1 MAVAA
6 GNYHSLALKSDTTVV
21 AWGRNWEGQAT
32 VPEGLSN
39 VVAVAAGYWHSL
51 ALGTFPPVIT
61 VQPFSRAV
69 QEGDDATLTS
79 KAFGVQPLSYQWQFD
94 GTNITGATNSSL
106 TLTNVQAAHAGAY
119 VMVVN
124 NPLGSVTSEPAILT
138 TIPTPPLIL
147 QQPQAETV
155 VAAGSPV
162 TWTVVVGREEPFSYQ
177 WQFNGTNIAGAT
189 SSSLTLTNVQAAHGG
204 AYSVFVNNA
213 AGSVASAAA
222 MLTVVPAAPV
232 IIQQPQTVAIAGRT
246 AIFAVA
252 AVGTEPFSYQWRF
265 NGMTLYDGGRFSGAT
280 SATLQIANVQQSD
293 AGSYAVVVG
302 NLAGSANCQVQVVVL
317 TIADDLL
324 VTNTD
329 DSGPGSLRQAILN
342 ANGIDGGAISFWNV
356 TGTITLLSALPCLT
370 NITMT
375 GPGTNLLTISGN
387 NRYRVFCMDSG
398 TTNALSGL
406 TIADGSMTN
415 YLPGAIEGAGVANS
429 GKLTLLDCII
439 RTCTN
444 RADGGGIYNVG
455 NLSMKRCEVVNCNAL
470 RPEDIN
476 FPGEFY
482 SACGGGIYNGG
493 DLSMEHC
500 RVTNCAT
507 KVRFSFLGSPGGGIY
522 NRGKLSM
529 KHSEVA
535 NCTTIDLGDFGGPSG
550 GGIYNTTELRMENST
565 VSGCW
570 GSGGGGI
577 FNGGNL
583 LLTNCLIQSCR
594 AYCQQDG
601 GGIYNGGS
609 LTAHSCTISNCYS
622 SYAGGAIGM
631 RGGSAT
637 LTNCTLVANQTGNW
651 GGAIGAEIIDP
662 RISLSVL
669 MYGCTIAR
677 NSGGDFGGGIG
688 GYGIYATLINCTV
701 SANRSY
707 RGGGGIHGGVS
718 LDHCTIAFNTAGRG
732 AGGVS
737 GGVRSQNSIFA
748 GNGSNDISGTLTS
761 VGYNLIQHTTG
772 CTIVGDETGN
782 IYGADPLL
790 GPLQDNGGPTWT
802 HALLVG
808 SPATDAGPLNA
819 PPSVDQRGVLR
830 PQGVAEDIGAFEL
843 QLGAP
848 DDRVE
853 QLIAQV
859 ELRWPRPQAL
869 IVTLKAALRSIQ
881 RGKSAA
887 ALDQLRAFQHQVRA
901 QVTRRD
907 PTLANAFVNT
917 AQEIIES
924 LGGGGSRP
932 GKVHGQF
939 TSVEHQS
946 SGRIKLQFSV
956 QPGLVYLLEASTN
969 LVNWDRVGT
978 AVEQGDGT
986 FTFEDANATRFPNRY
1001 YRLVSP

>member
-1 MAVAA
+1 MTAA
-6 GNYHSLALKSDTTVV
+6 GD
-21 AWGRNWEGQAT
+21 
-32 VPEGLSN
+32 
-39 VVAVAAGYWHSL
+39 AV
-51 ALGTFPPVIT
+51 
-61 VQPFSRAV
+61 
-69 QEGDDATLTS
+69 TLTV
-79 KAFGVQPLSYQWQFD
+79 KV
-94 GTNITGATNSSL
+94 
-106 TLTNVQAAHAGAY
+106 AGLE
-119 VMVVN
+119 
-124 NPLGSVTSEPAILT
+124 PLG
-138 TIPTPPLIL
+138 
-147 QQPQAETV
+147 
-155 VAAGSPV
+155 
-162 TWTVVVGREEPFSYQ
+162 YQ

-189 SSSLTLTNVQAAHGG
+189 GSWLTLINVQAAQAGPLHGG
-204 AYSVFVNNA
+204 CEQCSGLSHQPACGCGFHNPN
-213 AGSVASAAA
+213 GSGDCPA
-222 MLTVVPAAPV
+222 TVPGGHRRENSDF
-232 IIQQPQTVAIAGRT
+232 GRCGD
-246 AIFAVA
+246 
-252 AVGTEPFSYQWRF
+252 GTEPFSYQWQF
-265 NGMTLYDGGRFSGAT
+265 NGHNLTNGGRYSGVT
-280 SATLQIANVQQSD
+280 SAALTIANVQKSD
-293 AGSYAVVVG
+293 AGSYALVVSNPV
-302 NLAGSANCQVQVVVL
+302 GSATCQVQVAVL
-317 TIADDLL
+317 TILDDLL
-324 VTNTD
+324 VTNTN
-329 DSGPGSLRQAILN
+329 DSGAGSLRQAIVDAN
-342 ANGIDGGAISFWNV
+342 ATGGGEITLSNV
-356 TGTITLLSALPCLT
+356 TGTITLLSTLPSLT
-370 NITMT
+370 NITIT
-375 GPGTNLLTISGN
+375 GPGTNLLTISGDN
-387 NRYRVFCMDSG
+387 QVRVFCMDSG
-398 TTNALSGL
+398 TTNRLSGL
-406 TIADGSMTN
+406 TIANGSMTN

-429 GKLTLLDCII
+429 GKLTLSDCII

-887 ALDQLRAFQHQVRA
+887 ALNQLRAFQHQVRA

-939 TSVEHQS
+939 TSVVAPKQRSHQAAVLS
-946 SGRIKLQFSV
+946 SAGAGLSPRSV
-956 QPGLVYLLEASTN
+956 HQPPQLGEGWSGSGPRRWHVYLRRRQRRPIPKPLLPACVTLIPLTCRQTQINREWLTPQPRFLDCGGKHSATP
-969 LVNWDRVGT
+969 LWKAGRVRKPCRRCV
-978 AVEQGDGT
+978 A
-986 FTFEDANATRFPNRY
+986 PY
-1001 YRLVSP
+1001 